1 MFFCEN
7 CDNMLYIKVDEND
20 GLKYSCKL
28 CLSEYNLSELN
39 KDNKCVYKQNYD
51 TNSYS
56 YKTHVNDNIFNDPTL
71 PRINNLDCINKNCP
85 TYTQGK
91 DKEILY
97 IKYSKKDLKFIYC
110 CTVCKTKWT
119 SSETKN

>member
-7 CDNMLYIKVDEND
+7 DDNMLYIKINENE
-20 GLKYSCKL
+20 GLKYYCKL
-28 CLSEYNLSELN
+28 CLSEYKLEELN
-39 KDNKCVYKQNYD
+39 KKNKCVYKQNYD
-51 TNSYS
+51 TNTYS
-56 YKTHVNDNIFNDPTL
+56 HITHINDNIFNDPTL
-71 PRINNLDCINKNCP
+71 PRINNLDCINKDCE
-85 TYTQGK
+85 THTKGK

-97 IKYSKKDLKFIYC
+97 IKYSKKDLIFIYC

>member
-1 MFFCEN
+1 MFFCTN
-7 CDNMLYIKVDEND
+7 DNNMLYIKIDKDEK
-20 GLKYSCKL
+20 LKYYCKL
-28 CLSEYNLSELN
+28 CLSEYKLNELN
-39 KDNKCVYKQNYD
+39 KKDKCVYKQNYN

-56 YKTHVNDNIFNDPTL
+56 YVTHTNDNIFNDPTL
-71 PRINNLDCINKNCP
+71 PRINNLDCINKDCE
-85 TYTQGK
+85 THTKGK